1 MNTTT
6 TTAAA
11 EAAKNSEIYNKLADI
26 AREVFNHM
34 TAEPGKVYTPA
45 DIAAAITGG
54 PVVLERD
61 KSTYQLERVEP
72 YALGAGL
79 TWIEGYDPATVYEVA
94 AGSFSCKVNSWKV
107 WAVTA

>member
-1 MNTTT
+1 
-6 TTAAA
+6 
-11 EAAKNSEIYNKLADI
+11 
-26 AREVFNHM
+26 M

-94 AGSFSCKVNSWKV
+94 AGSFSCKVNAWKV